1 MVNELIKNRTMAIIL
16 AMLTFIVSSVLLV
29 NIIFYL
35 LGYPLSSIWEHQL
48 YVFFAVLVGAV
59 LASMVYG
66 RGSKERAS
74 HVAKIL
80 NESLG
85 LEIEEKVVWKFLHTM
100 EQIPPVVI
108 NKYVSLNINIVEEFD
123 NKIEEYKSQ
132 MTDEDLVKIRKIIE
146 KPIPE
151 LQSLLDK
158 LYMDTDLEQFKILA
172 DPQAEQLIAL
182 NLREIK
188 QVLFDD

>member
-1 MVNELIKNRTMAIIL
+1 MAIIL
-16 AMLTFIVSSVLLV
+16 AMLTFIVSSVSLV
-29 NIIFYL
+29 NIIFYF

-74 HVAKIL
+74 QVAKIL
-80 NESLG
+80 NELLG

-100 EQIPPVVI
+100 EQIPPVVV
-108 NKYVSLNINIVEEFD
+108 NKYVYLNINIVEEFD
-123 NKIEEYKSQ
+123 NKIGEYKSQ
-132 MTDEDLVKIRKIIE
+132 MTDEDLVKIGKIIE

-151 LQSLLDK
+151 LQSLLER
-158 LYMDTDLEQFKILA
+158 LYLETDLEQFKILA
-172 DPQAEQLIAL
+172 DPRAEQLIAL

-188 QVLFDD
+188 RVLFDD

>member
-1 MVNELIKNRTMAIIL
+1 MNELIKNKTMAIIL
-16 AMLTFIVSSVLLV
+16 AMLTFIVSSVSLV
-29 NIIFYL
+29 NIIFYF

-74 HVAKIL
+74 QVAKIL
-80 NESLG
+80 NELLG

-100 EQIPPVVI
+100 EQIPPVVV
-108 NKYVSLNINIVEEFD
+108 NKYVYLNINIVEEFD
-123 NKIEEYKSQ
+123 NKIGEYKSQ
-132 MTDEDLVKIRKIIE
+132 MTDEDLVKIGKIIE

-151 LQSLLDK
+151 LQSLLER
-158 LYMDTDLEQFKILA
+158 LYLETDLEQFKILA
-172 DPQAEQLIAL
+172 DPRAEQLIAL

-188 QVLFDD
+188 RVLFDD

>member
-1 MVNELIKNRTMAIIL
+1 MNELIKNKTMAIIL
-16 AMLTFIVSSVLLV
+16 AILTFIVSSVSLV
-29 NIIFYL
+29 NIIFYF

-74 HVAKIL
+74 QVAKIL
-80 NESLG
+80 NELLG

-100 EQIPPVVI
+100 EQIPPVVV
-108 NKYVSLNINIVEEFD
+108 NKYVYLNINIVEEFD
-123 NKIEEYKSQ
+123 NKIGEYKSQ
-132 MTDEDLVKIRKIIE
+132 MTDEDLVKIGKIIE

-151 LQSLLDK
+151 LQSLLER
-158 LYMDTDLEQFKILA
+158 LYLETDLEQFKILA
-172 DPQAEQLIAL
+172 DPRAEQLIAL

-188 QVLFDD
+188 RVLFDD

>member
-188 QVLFDD
+188 RVLFDD